1 MKTTVLF
8 LAGLFLFV
16 NSAFAQTP
24 SPAFAP
30 IKDHLERWDDIRGA
44 WLAAAIQ
51 ALAANKHVPDRTFP
65 EDFTPYEMLSMLPV
79 RERQDLRQMVQ
90 ENQSVAT
97 NNANTDFG
105 LFSTMLEHSFCSRTY
120 GRSFGDPHL
129 KSYDRASYSFQT
141 VGEFVLSKNAN
152 GLF

>member
-8 LAGLFLFV
+8 WAGLFLFV

-24 SPAFAP
+24 SPAFTP
-30 IKDHLERWDDIRGA
+30 IKEHLERWDDIRGA

-65 EDFTPYEMLSMLPV
+65 EDFTRYEMLSMLPV

-90 ENQSVAT
+90 ENQSVVT
-97 NNANTDFG
+97 NNANT
-105 LFSTMLEHSFCSRTY
+105 LASNLCL
-120 GRSFGDPHL
+120 RS
-129 KSYDRASYSFQT
+129 
-141 VGEFVLSKNAN
+141 
-152 GLF
+152 